1 MPPVVSF
8 VGKPDSGKTTLLE
21 KLIPVLNRRGYR
33 VGTIKHHVHRFEMDK
48 PGKDTF
54 RHKKAGARVVALSS
68 PTGLG
73 VISDT
78 DGDSDVEFLA
88 ARYFGD
94 VDLVIAEGYK
104 RLALP
109 KIEVFRAAL
118 HPEPLAHRDETWVA
132 MVSDVPATD
141 ALPRFDL
148 EDCEGLATFLI
159 ETFIAPAVP
168 AAGGKTSLLVDGAAI
183 PLNAFVEGFLRRTII
198 GMTSSLKGCRNPGKI
213 TITITDDPA
222 DDC

>member
-21 KLIPVLNRRGYR
+21 KLIPELNQRGYR
-33 VGTIKHHVHRFEMDK
+33 VGTIKHHVHQFEMDK
-48 PGKDTF
+48 PGKDTY
-54 RHKKAGARVVALSS
+54 RHKQAGAQVVALSS

-78 DGDSDVEFLA
+78 DGDTDIESLV

-104 RLALP
+104 RLDLP
-109 KIEVFRAAL
+109 KIEVHRSVL
-118 HPEPLAHRDETWVA
+118 HPEPLANRDDTWIA
-132 MVSDVPATD
+132 MVSDIAATD
-141 ALPRFDL
+141 GLPCFDL
-148 EDCEGLATFLI
+148 DDCQGVASFLI
-159 ETFIAPAVP
+159 DNFIVP
-168 AAGGKTSLLVDGAAI
+168 SSGGKTSLVVNGVRI
-183 PLNAFVEGFLRRTII
+183 PLNSFVESFIRRAVI
-198 GMTSSLKGCRNPGKI
+198 GMTSSLKGCRKPKQINL
-213 TITITDDPA
+213 TINNDVN

>member
-1 MPPVVSF
+1 MPPVVTF

-21 KLIPVLNRRGYR
+21 KLIPVLNRRGCR

-54 RHKKAGARVVALSS
+54 RHKQAGARVVALSS

-78 DGDSDVEFLA
+78 DGDSDVEYLA

-109 KIEVFRAAL
+109 KVEVYRSAL
-118 HPEPLAHRDETWVA
+118 YPEPLAGRDETWVA
-132 MVSDVPATD
+132 MVSDSQA
-141 ALPRFDL
+141 ASAGLPWFSLD
-148 EDCEGLATFLI
+148 DCEGLASFLI
-159 ETFIAPAVP
+159 ETFIGPRVP
-168 AAGGKTSLLVDGAAI
+168 VAGGRTTLIVDGAPI
-183 PLNAFVEGFLRRTII
+183 PLNAFVEGFLRRSLI
-198 GMTSSLKGCRNPGKI
+198 GMTSSLKGCRNPKDI
-213 TITITDDPA
+213 TITITHDHA
-222 DDC
+222 DD